1 MKASITEIINDAVRK
16 AFPGERDLPPVYLET
31 PKNRAHGDYATNI
44 AMSLASR
51 LKKNPREI
59 AQAVMEKI
67 DDGGKMIK
75 KIDVAGPGFI
85 NIILTEKYWR
95 DLLSDIH
102 ESGDAYGH
110 GRIGEGKRVNIEFVS
125 ANPTGP
131 LHVGHGR
138 GAAIGDTLARILSAS
153 GYDVTRE
160 YYINDAGSQIRN
172 LGISINYRIREALDP
187 DFAGTVTFP
196 EKGYHGDYIR
206 EVADTIRRD
215 EAASGLI
222 DDIRTLPPEDILD
235 PSSQTADRS
244 GVMGAGVLIKRIAS
258 TLDRFGGISFD
269 RWFSE
274 RALHEEG
281 LIGEVLD
288 ILAEKGLTYTKD
300 GALWFRST
308 NFGDDKDRVIR
319 KDDGNLTYLAAD
331 IAYHREKFRRGYD
344 RVIDVWGADHH
355 GYIARVKG
363 AIEALGYDPDRFRV
377 ILVQM
382 VTLMRSGKP
391 VTMSKRSGEFITL
404 EEVLEEVGSD
414 AARFFF
420 LMRRYDSQL
429 EFDLELA
436 KKTTADNPVFYVQY
450 MHARI
455 CSILRHAGESGLALP
470 APGEVDVDLLALPE
484 EMEIIKFRASFPEVV
499 EGSASSMEP
508 HRITFFLQ
516 DLATAFHSYY
526 NKTRVVTEDEN
537 LSRARLYMVSAAKV
551 VVKNALT
558 LLGVSAPESM

>member
-484 EMEIIKFRASFPEVV
+484 EMEIIKFLASFPEVV

>member
-308 NFGDDKDRVIR
+308 NFGDDRDRVIR

-484 EMEIIKFRASFPEVV
+484 EMEIIKFLASFPEVV